1 MAIIFDQKPESGA
14 WNLAKREGVHEYQL
28 IGTANE
34 FPDDVAA
41 ATYLDSRVPVFYFG
55 AWLQDIQFKPQGN
68 GLFFVTCPYGPLPRM
83 SAPGGTLR
91 INFRTTG
98 GTVHISASR
107 ELVNK
112 YPSNAA
118 PSGDPDKPVI
128 IGQDG
133 SGAEITVPVQMRSYI
148 FNFEAGIVTETA
160 MDYWEDLTGVVNN
173 AIWHHRPAGEVLFLG
188 AEGDT
193 TIAADSNSS
202 VTFHFAM
209 SRNKT
214 GQTIGSISGIV
225 KDGHDLIDIH
235 TKTEVISSQ
244 DVQTEK
250 YVYIQRVYE
259 RLNFT
264 TYLGF

>member
-1 MAIIFDQKPESGA
+1 MAVIFDQKPESGA

-28 IGTANE
+28 IGTENE

-41 ATYLDSRVPVFYFG
+41 ATYLDSNVPLFYFG

-68 GLFFVTCPYGPLPRM
+68 GLFYVTCPYGPLPNWPG
-83 SAPGGTLR
+83 PGGAFR

-107 ELVNK
+107 GEVSR
-112 YPSNAA
+112 YPASA
-118 PSGDPDKPVI
+118 PPVGKPHVI

-133 SGAEITVPVQMRSYI
+133 AGAEITVPVQMRSYI
-148 FNFEAGIVTETA
+148 FNFEAGIVTELA
-160 MDYWEDLTGVVNN
+160 MDYWEDLTGVVND
-173 AIWHHRPAGEVLFLG
+173 AIWHYRPAGEVLFLG

-193 TIAADSNSS
+193 TISADSNSS

-235 TKTEVISSQ
+235 TKTEVISAQ

-250 YVYIQRVYE
+250 FIYIQRVYE
-259 RLNFT
+259 RLNFAN
-264 TYLGF
+264 YLGF

>member
-41 ATYLDSRVPVFYFG
+41 ATYLDSAVPVFYFG

-68 GLFFVTCPYGPLPRM
+68 GLFYVTCPYGPLPNWPG
-83 SAPGGTLR
+83 PGGAFR

-107 ELVNK
+107 ALVNK
-112 YPSNAA
+112 YGTGA
-118 PSGDPDKPVI
+118 PNTVI

-160 MDYWEDLTGVVNN
+160 MDYWEDLTGVVND
-173 AIWHHRPAGEVLFLG
+173 ALWHYRPAGEVLFLG

-214 GQTIGSISGIV
+214 GQ
-225 KDGHDLIDIH
+225 
-235 TKTEVISSQ
+235 
-244 DVQTEK
+244 
-250 YVYIQRVYE
+250 YC
-259 RLNFT
+259 
-264 TYLGF
+264 

>member
-1 MAIIFDQKPESGA
+1 MAIIFDQKPESGS
-14 WNLAKREGVHEYQL
+14 WTLADGKGVHEYQL

-41 ATYLDSRVPVFYFG
+41 ATYLDANAPIFYQG
-55 AWLQDIQFKPQGN
+55 AWLQDIQFEPQGN
-68 GLFFVTCPYGPLPRM
+68 GLFFVALPYGPLPNM
-83 SAPGGTLR
+83 PVNIGGTFS

-107 ELVNK
+107 EMINK
-112 YPSNAA
+112 Y
-118 PSGDPDKPVI
+118 GTDVPDTVI

-133 SGAEITVPVQMRSYI
+133 AGAEITVPVQMRSYR
-148 FNFEAGIVTETA
+148 FNFAKGIVTEA
-160 MDYWEDLTGVVNN
+160 EMDYWEDLTGAVNS
-173 AIWHHRPAGEVLFLG
+173 ATWHLRPEGEVLFLG
-188 AEGDT
+188 ADGDT

-209 SRNKT
+209 SRNKINQAIGAIT
-214 GQTIGSISGIV
+214 GID
-225 KDGHDLIDIH
+225 KEGHDLIDIH
-235 TKTEVISSQ
+235 TITDVMNATE
-244 DVQTEK
+244 VQTEK

-259 RLNFT
+259 RLDFA